1 MATDPVDRKEAEEAL
16 VESPEQFGPH
26 LVAGLAEDE
35 DIDLGLLAGRI
46 TLTLD
51 ECQSALGIGP
61 STMRTAVRNGQIP
74 TVMLGG
80 RRMVPIRALERHLT
94 ALAYADVGALEQWQ
108 EALISSHANRIRR
121 QRRRKVEARKRGK
134 RFDG

>member
-1 MATDPVDRKEAEEAL
+1 MDPVDRKEAEEY
-16 VESPEQFGPH
+16 VSTSPEQFGPH
-26 LVAGLAEDE
+26 LVADLAEE
-35 DIDLGLLAGRI
+35 NDIETGLLAGRI
-46 TLTLD
+46 TLTLE

-80 RRMVPIRALERHLT
+80 RRMVPIKALERHLT
-94 ALAYADVGALEQWQ
+94 ALAYADVGALDQWQ
-108 EALISSHANRIRR
+108 EALISAHANRIRR
-121 QRRRKVEARKRGK
+121 QRRRKLEARKRGK